1 MKKGST
7 HSILIGA
14 FFAVVFGALFFFFS
28 QIDDAQPTGAQVF
41 EPPVLSPSV
50 VTLLRISPNNVSQA
64 STLEYSLTGV
74 EFDSSAVVSTSNPDV
89 AVLSTVVVNDT
100 LILVNMTVA
109 INATTG
115 LYDVIV
121 TQGVDSSIL
130 PGSLEIYEGPFDPGS
145 LINLSA
151 GYFAFN
157 YSTNSTEPVTLIYN
171 ITTAAGVDKSIVEI
185 EGGYAEVTDINTT
198 NVTIINL
205 SSAVDPEG
213 TFTLTFD
220 PVIFYEEGD
229 YEVELY
235 LDVLVNGEYVEREY
249 YGPYFGVG
257 VDHESYGQYF
267 GADIGCTP
275 TGCNIAGQA
284 TVPVVVNVPVLFAIT
299 PMTSCVAVGAP
310 AGCSAAVGVGAQCVV
325 SCTVASSGAGVFQLL
340 SSDSSGAC
348 APAVCTYSFSAAPT
362 PTPTVPPPSG
372 GGGGGG
378 GTNSYTGSVIC
389 PSYCK
394 QAKYSKVAICASSAC
409 QAAASIKA
417 GPPPGVTYSG
427 PSEEEKVPPVFSP
440 PKNQQDNIQMPPEP
454 RVPLDRRT
462 VPEEQ
467 LPVYAEHFKLPPD
480 MRRPPTVPI
489 EQLEKYRTLQPKSG
503 NPVVNF
509 VVEINDL
516 FVNAPVRVPEFDF
529 PMVFA
534 KREEMAEW
542 QGDNMLLKR
551 RAMAVNPAAQ
561 VIARNNPDI
570 AFGFDDILFSR

>member
-1 MKKGST
+1 MKNGST

-14 FFAVVFGALFFFFS
+14 FFVVVFGALFFFFS
-28 QIDDAQPTGAQVF
+28 QMGDYAQPTGAQVF

-50 VTLLRISPNNVSQA
+50 VTLLSISPNNVSQA

-115 LYDVIV
+115 FYDVVV

-130 PGSLEIYEGPFDPGS
+130 PSSLEIYEGPFDPAT
-145 LINLSA
+145 LVNLSA

-171 ITTAAGVDKSIVEI
+171 ITTAPGVDKSIVEI
-185 EGGYAEVTDINTT
+185 EGGYAEVTDVNTS

-220 PVIFYEEGD
+220 PTIFYEEGD

-235 LDVLVNGEYVEREY
+235 LDLEVDEEYVDREY

-257 VDHESYGQYF
+257 
-267 GADIGCTP
+267 ILGCIP
-275 TGCNIAGQA
+275 AGCNIVGQA
-284 TVPVVVNVPVLFAIT
+284 TVPVSVNVPVLFAIT

-325 SCTVASSGAGVFQLL
+325 SCTVASAGAGVFQLL

-348 APAVCTYSFSAAPT
+348 APAVCSYSFSPAPT

-372 GGGGGG
+372 GGGSGG

-394 QAKYSKVAICASSAC
+394 QAKYSNVAICASAAC

-427 PSEEEKVPPVFSP
+427 PSEEEKVPPVHSP
-440 PKNQQDNIQMPPEP
+440 PKNEPINIQMPPES

-467 LPVYAEHFKLPPD
+467 LPVEVKPFKLPPGFKRQFEEE
-480 MRRPPTVPI
+480 RRPPTVPI

-509 VVEINDL
+509 VVEIKDL
-516 FVNAPVRVPEFDF
+516 FVNAPVRVPELEF

-534 KREEMAEW
+534 KREEMEEW
-542 QGDNMLLKR
+542 QSDIMILKR
-551 RAMAVNPAAQ
+551 RAMSVNPAAQ
-561 VIARNNPDI
+561 VIAANNPDI
-570 AFGFDDILFSR
+570 AVGPDDILSVK